1 VTPAKREFLQRL
13 RELCDKHNALLIFDE
28 VQSGAG
34 RTGALFAYMQYGVT
48 PDILSSAKGLGG
60 GFPVGAMLT
69 TEKIAKS
76 FGVGSHGSTYGGNP
90 LACAVAGAVLDIVA
104 APETLRGVTERHQLF
119 VDGLKKLNAKHNVF
133 KDIRGDGLLIGCELQ
148 PAFEGRGKDI
158 VKAAEVEG
166 LLLLIAGP
174 SVMRLAPSLLIT
186 PADIAE
192 GMTRFD
198 AALAK
203 FVAAVEADKQQAASS
218 SVAKAA

>member
-1 VTPAKREFLQRL
+1 
-13 RELCDKHNALLIFDE
+13 
-28 VQSGAG
+28 
-34 RTGALFAYMQYGVT
+34 
-48 PDILSSAKGLGG
+48 
-60 GFPVGAMLT
+60 MLT
-69 TEKIAKS
+69 TDKIAKS

-90 LACAVAGAVLDIVA
+90 LACAVAEAVLDIVA
-104 APETLRGVTERHQLF
+104 APETLRGVTERHRMF
-119 VDGLKKLNAKHNVF
+119 FDGLNRLNAKHNVF

-148 PAFEGRGKDI
+148 PAYEGRGKDI

-192 GMTRFD
+192 GMARFD

-203 FVAAVEADKQQAASS
+203 FVSAVEATKQTAAESGI
-218 SVAKAA
+218 AKAA